1 MLSREKLTAM
11 ISYAERDLLSGTDS
25 EVRAYSYTGW
35 VVLAILTLNAL
46 IHSKH
51 GFNKRLLKRSYV
63 LPQARMM
70 FLFFFSTTTSSRFS
84 DVASEVKPGS
94 PFSPRQLADS

>member
-51 GFNKRLLKRSYV
+51 GFNKRPLKRSYV

-70 FLFFFSTTTSSRFS
+70 FLFFFRQQRLRDSLTS
-84 DVASEVKPGS
+84 
-94 PFSPRQLADS
+94 RQR